1 MVTVPEPEEGQETT
15 KTVADYAS
23 DWERN
28 SNKTGGNFKMI
39 DANDVEYFTKT
50 VLPAGQYRIMLK
62 DLEYYVGKGLQDK
75 IKITLNDGKKTPAIG
90 ILDPDQTYLVPA
102 KVGDA
107 PVAGRTKDFT
117 ALYGEEKSDEIEA
130 MLADGTWAGM
140 EREEKIKYLESM
152 KGYTR
157 KGEGGTQFHIT
168 SKFHKSLPGRG
179 GGGKTL
185 IGTLDIS
192 SAKLKN
198 AAQAYADDLG
208 DKVVDIFNALG
219 DVVDNINNYFLGEE
233 GKRQTHGADAIT
245 NATTLRTTTEQYIK
259 ETDERQMELPYAQAA
274 AAAEKEAETEKSHF
288 ASAQKRASRQA
299 RQGDRRAY
307 EEQKQPIVLDKL
319 IEQMLNESFN

>member
-1 MVTVPEPEEGQETT
+1 MYVKSP
-15 KTVADYAS
+15 
-23 DWERN
+23 
-28 SNKTGGNFKMI
+28 
-39 DANDVEYFTKT
+39 EYF
-50 VLPAGQYRIMLK
+50 VN
-62 DLEYYVGKGLQDK
+62 KGLQGE

-90 ILDPDQTYLVPA
+90 VLDPDQTYLVPA
-102 KVGDA
+102 KIGDA
-107 PVAGRTKDFT
+107 PVASRTSDFT
-117 ALYGEEKSDEIEA
+117 ALYGKEKSDEIET

-140 EREEKIKYLESM
+140 EREEKIKYLELM

-179 GGGKTL
+179 AGGKTL

-233 GKRQTHGADAIT
+233 GKRQTHGDDAIT
-245 NATTLRTTTEQYIK
+245 NATKLRTTTEQYIK
-259 ETDERQMELPYAQAA
+259 ETDERQMELPFAQAA
-274 AAAEKEAETEKSHF
+274 AAAEREADTEKSHRM
-288 ASAQKRASRQA
+288 QQHKRAARGHKVGQFEESR
-299 RQGDRRAY
+299 
-307 EEQKQPIVLDKL
+307 QPIVLDKL
-319 IEQMLNESFN
+319 IEHMLNESFK